1 MSFVA
6 DIYYKKTEDLLFN
19 KALPLSSGY
28 RTVTGNFAAL
38 ENRGVEL
45 TLSGSPIRTN
55 DFTWSLN
62 ANLTINR
69 NKLLRL
75 ADDSTRKFDINN
87 YNVLLV
93 GQPLGLFMT
102 YVFDGIHQTGQTILP
117 GQPVTNPRAGTQKVK
132 DISGPDGKPDGRITD
147 ADRIITGDANP
158 RFIYGFSSNL
168 TYKQFDFSIFMS
180 GVQGNQIFNLANY
193 QLENPIGSRNM
204 LSGVVNRWTPTNPN
218 NEYQTTAGSLGGRL
232 PLSNRYIEDGSFMR
246 CKNISIGYRIKS
258 IKGLTN
264 ARIYL
269 SGNNLFT
276 ITNYTGF
283 DPEVGSF
290 GGSNTQIGVDNIV
303 YPASKSILFGL
314 QVTL

>member
-1 MSFVA
+1 
-6 DIYYKKTEDLLFN
+6 
-19 KALPLSSGY
+19 
-28 RTVTGNFAAL
+28 
-38 ENRGVEL
+38 
-45 TLSGSPIRTN
+45 
-55 DFTWSLN
+55 
-62 ANLTINR
+62 
-69 NKLLRL
+69 
-75 ADDSTRKFDINN
+75 
-87 YNVLLV
+87 
-93 GQPLGLFMT
+93 MT

-232 PLSNRYIEDGSFMR
+232 PLSNRYIEDGSFLR
-246 CKNISIGYRIKS
+246 CKNISIGYRIKT

-303 YPASKSILFGL
+303 YPASKSILVGL